1 MFVEGE
7 GASQVG
13 SDVVAALGAL
23 VAFDVATADE
33 TALGRA
39 CGQARRVRGWLDAF
53 DAAAARRSDELKQ
66 AGRGRGAES
75 MLTRHGRLSQR
86 QARHTTRRAGA
97 IADAPALG
105 DALAAGAVSAGHVD
119 AFAAAAD
126 RASPAGRAA
135 LVDQQ
140 QSLAS
145 RAAAQSPEEFGV
157 ACRRIVALADDDGG
171 VGEFERQ
178 RRATRLRRWI
188 DDGTGMFR
196 LAGEF
201 DPELGVRLWRAIDHA
216 IGTNYPAGQHPDST
230 PDGPDAHDHLA
241 ALALAD
247 LATAAFTD
255 PTADPTPATATPASA
270 TPADSP
276 PAGAA
281 PSDPAPTG
289 TDSSADP
296 APATDASTAA
306 PPRADQP
313 TTTPRSAGSAP
324 RPAGGCVLRRPPRG
338 EFSVVIDLDTLIHGL
353 HERSIVEVDP
363 GATTLPVETLRRL
376 ACEADLLPV
385 VLDGHGVAVD
395 VGRAKRLATA
405 DQRRALRAMYPGCA
419 FSDCHVEF
427 DHCQIHHLDPYAGAN
442 GATNLNRLVPLCD
455 RHHHAAHEG
464 HWQLHLDPITR
475 ILTVTLPD
483 GTTHTHPPRRH
494 RPG

>member
-1 MFVEGE
+1 M
-7 GASQVG
+7 
-13 SDVVAALGAL
+13 
-23 VAFDVATADE
+23 
-33 TALGRA
+33 
-39 CGQARRVRGWLDAF
+39 
-53 DAAAARRSDELKQ
+53 
-66 AGRGRGAES
+66 
-75 MLTRHGRLSQR
+75 
-86 QARHTTRRAGA
+86 
-97 IADAPALG
+97 
-105 DALAAGAVSAGHVD
+105 SAGHVD

-140 QSLAS
+140 QSLAG

-216 IGTNYPAGQHPDST
+216 IASNYPAGQHPDST

-255 PTADPTPATATPASA
+255 PTTDPTPATATPASA

-313 TTTPRSAGSAP
+313 TTTPRSAGSARAP
-324 RPAGGCVLRRPPRG
+324 LAVACCGGRR
-338 EFSVVIDLDTLIHGL
+338 
-353 HERSIVEVDP
+353 
-363 GATTLPVETLRRL
+363 GASSASSSTSTP
-376 ACEADLLPV
+376 
-385 VLDGHGVAVD
+385 
-395 VGRAKRLATA
+395 
-405 DQRRALRAMYPGCA
+405 
-419 FSDCHVEF
+419 
-427 DHCQIHHLDPYAGAN
+427 
-442 GATNLNRLVPLCD
+442 
-455 RHHHAAHEG
+455 
-464 HWQLHLDPITR
+464 
-475 ILTVTLPD
+475 
-483 GTTHTHPPRRH
+483 
-494 RPG
+494 